1 MHRAQMLAQA
11 GATARPP
18 PIARRETGF
27 LPDALWRGRA
37 GVGSLAHHSDS
48 AFRARQPE
56 KRGATPRPSPRP
68 QGFRERRRKPY
79 ETGHE
84 GTDHNAVAAAVDPCS
99 TAHAIGEMDLRR
111 EIFKRRIMELV
122 RRKGEMRRGLL
133 PAQGVERRPSLDGLC
148 GYGIHTSRLDVVFI
162 ELRAAPPPSSPAK
175 RGRGTTR
182 SVVEGARRRRQSK

>member
-1 MHRAQMLAQA
+1 MRRTQMLAPA
-11 GATARPP
+11 GAKTPAP
-18 PIARRETGF
+18 PIAHRETGV
-27 LPDALWRGRA
+27 LPDALRRERA
-37 GVGSLAHHSDS
+37 GLGSLADLSDL
-48 AFRARQPE
+48 AFRARQLE
-56 KRGATPRPSPRP
+56 KHGAPPRPSPP
-68 QGFRERRRKPY
+68 EGGRERRRESY

-99 TAHAIGEMDLRR
+99 AAHAIGEMDLRR